1 MLPCSVNFEQT
12 LTYMNDDTERTNFLT
27 ENNTRT
33 MLPKLITTG
42 FRSLN
47 LINFFTVGR
56 DEVRAWTIR
65 KGFTAPQAAGC
76 IHSDFESKFI
86 RAEVMK
92 YQDLHDLGSEGNVRS
107 EGKYYTEGK
116 HYIVEDGDIMLIK
129 HGAGGKKKGR

>member
-1 MLPCSVNFEQT
+1 MIPCSVNFEQT
-12 LTYMNDDTERTNFLT
+12 LNYMNDDTERTNFLT

-42 FRSLN
+42 FKSLN

-65 KGFTAPQAAGC
+65 KGYTAPQAAGC
-76 IHSDFESKFI
+76 IHTDFEDKFI

-92 YQDLHDLGSEGNVRS
+92 YQDIHDLGSEGNVRS

-116 HYIVEDGDIMLIK
+116 YYVVEDGDIMLIK
-129 HGAGGKKKGR
+129 HGAGGKKKR